1 MSRRWLVYL
10 PLAMTLAGTVALPTA
25 AFAAG
30 HDNPPAPACTKDT
43 QQVKDLTTA
52 VTNLGTAVS
61 ATTPDPTAVSQA
73 AGDIFNAITAAQGAG
88 CLPALPTSPPAATPP
103 PPAPPP
109 PPAAAPM
116 ARHDAG
122 KCAADTVQA
131 LTATLA
137 QISAGTAAKP
147 DPAAVLKAA
156 TGLATAITALNTD
169 TCLPV
174 NLPVPTVPAP
184 PAPPT
189 PPAT

>member
-10 PLAMTLAGTVALPTA
+10 PLALTLAGTVVLPTA

-30 HDNPPAPACTKDT
+30 HDTPPAPACTKDT

-52 VTNLGTAVS
+52 VTTLGTAVA
-61 ATTPDPTAVSQA
+61 ATTPDPTAISQA
-73 AGDIFNAITAAQGAG
+73 AGDVFKAVTAAQDAG
-88 CLPALPTSPPAATPP
+88 CLPALPASPPPAATPP
-103 PPAPPP
+103 PPA
-109 PPAAAPM
+109 AAPT

-122 KCAADTVQA
+122 KCAADTVQV

-137 QISAGTAAKP
+137 QISAGTAATP

-156 TGLATAITALNTD
+156 NDLATAITAINTD

-174 NLPVPTVPAP
+174 SLPVPTVPAP

>member
-10 PLAMTLAGTVALPTA
+10 PLALTLAGTVALPTA

-103 PPAPPP
+103 PPA
-109 PPAAAPM
+109 AAPM
-116 ARHDAG
+116 ASHDAA
-122 KCAADTVQA
+122 KCATDTVQA

-156 TGLATAITALNTD
+156 NDLATAITAINTD

-174 NLPVPTVPAP
+174 SLPVPTVPAP

>member
-1 MSRRWLVYL
+1 
-10 PLAMTLAGTVALPTA
+10 
-25 AFAAG
+25 
-30 HDNPPAPACTKDT
+30 
-43 QQVKDLTTA
+43 VKDLTTA
-52 VTNLGTAVS
+52 VTSLGTAIS
-61 ATTPDPTAVSQA
+61 ATKPDPTAVSQA

-103 PPAPPP
+103 PPAPP
-109 PPAAAPM
+109 AAAPT
-116 ARHDAG
+116 ARRDAA
-122 KCAADTVQA
+122 KCATDTIQA

-137 QISAGTAAKP
+137 QVSAGTAATP

-156 TGLATAITALNTD
+156 NDLATAITALNTD